1 MKNEKKTYQ
10 SPEVNCV
17 EISVEH
23 GFMISNSA
31 DYIDFDECD
40 E

>member
-10 SPEVNCV
+10 SPWVSCV
-17 EISVEH
+17 EVLVEQ